1 MRLLLSDLLRLWKQG
16 LAIIAL
22 IAVGV
27 ATFIMSTNTMRG
39 LQESRDRYYRNYRFA
54 DLFTPL
60 VRAPQSLAT
69 SLSEIEGVESVQT
82 RIVKE
87 VLLDMPDIQEPVSGR
102 LVSLDSPFDEFST
115 CGRHASRSPDEIRSS
130 MVGSTGNHGMDA
142 S

>member
-1 MRLLLSDLLRLWKQG
+1 
-16 LAIIAL
+16 
-22 IAVGV
+22 
-27 ATFIMSTNTMRG
+27 
-39 LQESRDRYYRNYRFA
+39 
-54 DLFTPL
+54 
-60 VRAPQSLAT
+60 
-69 SLSEIEGVESVQT
+69 
-82 RIVKE
+82 VKE